1 MQHYQVR
8 RPTAAR
14 PPPHHQAGFN
24 FLDSIQVHLTQ
35 TGLPFKKGVLKV
47 FAQYKKGSNKPLNVL
62 VFGGFMQ
69 CISIS
74 DFLISTNTVL
84 KKSIIPDSI
93 IEFHRRCQP
102 ILKNLLRT
110 LTVVSYDG

>member
-1 MQHYQVR
+1 MQHYHVR

-47 FAQYKKGSNKPLNVL
+47 FAQYKKGSNK
-62 VFGGFMQ
+62 M
-69 CISIS
+69 
-74 DFLISTNTVL
+74 STNFEE
-84 KKSIIPDSI
+84 SIEDLD
-93 IEFHRRCQP
+93 RCE
-102 ILKNLLRT
+102 L
-110 LTVVSYDG
+110 